1 MKKLFNRFFSL
12 EILLNWNTSF
22 LVSES
27 SENILDAK
35 NSKVLT
41 WAILGEGE
49 GHFQDS
55 KSLRSSNLEREFWLL
70 WYQIWRNSSIFRRN
84 FNALNFWGG
93 MPTWE
98 PIKELQKMQ
107 FFWSQSSFSWCYRL
121 ILASCNIPLENNERK
136 AVFSLSSM
144 CVQVWELGEQFRS
157 ILMFSNSIRLWGH

>member
-1 MKKLFNRFFSL
+1 M
-12 EILLNWNTSF
+12 
-22 LVSES
+22 VSES
-27 SENILDAK
+27 FENILDAE

-98 PIKELQKMQ
+98 PIRELQKMQ
-107 FFWSQSSFSWCYRL
+107 FFWSQSSFHDA
-121 ILASCNIPLENNERK
+121 IASFWHPVTSLWKIMNAKPYFPWVQCAFKYGNLESN
-136 AVFSLSSM
+136 
-144 CVQVWELGEQFRS
+144 LGQF
-157 ILMFSNSIRLWGH
+157 

>member
-1 MKKLFNRFFSL
+1 MYSRKVMKISWVFRWSRKNCNGLNWMYTINSWLNASKGIMKKLFDRFFSL

-27 SENILDAK
+27 SENILDAE

-84 FNALNFWGG
+84 FNALNFEGG
-93 MPTWE
+93 CPRE
-98 PIKELQKMQ
+98 NL
-107 FFWSQSSFSWCYRL
+107 
-121 ILASCNIPLENNERK
+121 LENYKKCNFFE
-136 AVFSLSSM
+136 VNPHF
-144 CVQVWELGEQFRS
+144 G
-157 ILMFSNSIRLWGH
+157 IL